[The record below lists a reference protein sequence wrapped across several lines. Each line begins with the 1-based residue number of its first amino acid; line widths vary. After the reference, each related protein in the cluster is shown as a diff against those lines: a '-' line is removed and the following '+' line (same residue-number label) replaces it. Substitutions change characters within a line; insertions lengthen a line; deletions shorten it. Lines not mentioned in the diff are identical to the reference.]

1 MYETFLQFPKDF
13 IWGVATA
20 AYQIEGAWNEDGR
33 GPSIWDT
40 FSQNSANIADN
51 QPGNVAVDHYHRYQ
65 EDIELMRFLGIHNYR
80 MSLSWSRIFPEGRGC
95 VEQRGLDF
103 YNRLVDSLLS
113 ANIKPWI
120 TLYHWD
126 LPQALQ
132 DRGGWTNRD
141 TVAAFAEYVDQVTR
155 SLGDRVKHWMTFNE
169 PWVASICGNL
179 LGVHAPGLK
188 DIQTTLAVAH
198 GMLLGHGMGSRI
210 VKTNVR
216 DSMVGIVNN
225 LAWIEPATNTEA
237 DRAAA
242 HRWDGA
248 YNRWFMDSIYKGSY
262 PEDMLKWFGPLVPEI
277 RQDDMKLIST
287 PTDFLGL
294 NYYTRRLVHYDP
306 KNPFIQASQTYRS
319 HTPRA
324 EFEEF
329 EDWPEG
335 LYHTL
340 CRIRDEYGNPPVYIT
355 ENGTTTLDEISDDG
369 CVHDPVRVDYLRRH
383 FSAAYQAITEGCQC
397 KGFFVW
403 SLLDNYEW
411 AFGFSK
417 RFGLVFVDYT
427 DNLHRIPKDSAYF
440 FRQVIRK
447 NGFRIHSR

>member
-40 FSQNSANIADN
+40 FSQNSANIADS

-80 MSLSWSRIFPEGRGC
+80 MSLSWSRIFPEGRGR

-155 SLGDRVKHWMTFNE
+155 SLGDRVKHWITFNE

-188 DIQTTLAVAH
+188 DI
-198 GMLLGHGMGSRI
+198 
-210 VKTNVR
+210 
-216 DSMVGIVNN
+216 
-225 LAWIEPATNTEA
+225 
-237 DRAAA
+237 
-242 HRWDGA
+242 
-248 YNRWFMDSIYKGSY
+248 
-262 PEDMLKWFGPLVPEI
+262 
-277 RQDDMKLIST
+277 
-287 PTDFLGL
+287 
-294 NYYTRRLVHYDP
+294 
-306 KNPFIQASQTYRS
+306 
-319 HTPRA
+319 
-324 EFEEF
+324 
-329 EDWPEG
+329 
-335 LYHTL
+335 
-340 CRIRDEYGNPPVYIT
+340 
-355 ENGTTTLDEISDDG
+355 
-369 CVHDPVRVDYLRRH
+369 
-383 FSAAYQAITEGCQC
+383 
-397 KGFFVW
+397 
-403 SLLDNYEW
+403 
-411 AFGFSK
+411 
-417 RFGLVFVDYT
+417 
-427 DNLHRIPKDSAYF
+427 
-440 FRQVIRK
+440 
-447 NGFRIHSR
+447 